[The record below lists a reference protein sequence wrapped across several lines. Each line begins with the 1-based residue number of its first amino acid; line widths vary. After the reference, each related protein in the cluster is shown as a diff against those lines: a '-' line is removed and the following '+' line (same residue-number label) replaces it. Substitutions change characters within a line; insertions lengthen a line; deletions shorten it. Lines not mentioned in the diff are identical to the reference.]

1 VASTAGIERLAVELA
16 ELITAHRPRLLA
28 EHGCGALTAAILI
41 GYTALPE
48 LVEAAVR
55 VGALDDASLAL
66 GRLSER
72 ARISGTD
79 QALGLTAR
87 SRALMSQGEPAEVLY
102 RESLSRLA
110 RTGGPFDLARAHL
123 LYGEW
128 LRRERRRVGAS
139 ARASIR
145 APHIRCSTR
154 SAPRRSRS
162 ARGAS
167 CTQRASGRNRSS
179 AVRRHGVGVPGSVLP
194 GNRWY

>member
-128 LRRERRRVGAS
+128 LRRERRRVGAREQPRT
-139 ARASIR
+139 AHQMFDTIGAE
-145 APHIRCSTR
+145 AFAER
-154 SAPRRSRS
+154 S
-162 ARGAS
+162 
-167 CTQRASGRNRSS
+167 QRELHATGEWAQALCRN
-179 AVRRHGVGVPGSVLP
+179 AG
-194 GNRWY
+194 